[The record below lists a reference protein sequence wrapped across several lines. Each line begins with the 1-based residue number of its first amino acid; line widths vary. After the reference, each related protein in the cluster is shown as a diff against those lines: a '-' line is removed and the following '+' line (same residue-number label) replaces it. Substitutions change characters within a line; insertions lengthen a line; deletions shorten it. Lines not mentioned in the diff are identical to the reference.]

1 MLKIQE
7 IDKLGHEIDPLAS
20 EAGEQGFAFMDRF
33 RREWLDGSNRFDGVG
48 EGYYAAFLDGRLVGL
63 GGLNQD
69 PYQADPAVGRVRH
82 LYVLSDA
89 RRAGIG
95 RALVEQIVARA
106 RERFAL
112 LRLRTTTTP
121 GALFYE
127 KLGFLPVDRQDATHI
142 LDLANPAVP
151 RFG

>member
-1 MLKIQE
+1 MLKIEE
-7 IDKLGHEIDPLAS
+7 IAKLDREIDPLTA
-20 EAGEQGFAFMDRF
+20 EADAQGFAFMDRLK
-33 RREWLDGSNRFDGVG
+33 REWLDGSNRFDRVG
-48 EGYYAAFLDGRLVGL
+48 EGFYVALLDGRLVGV

-82 LYVLSDA
+82 LYVLSDV
-89 RRAGIG
+89 RRVGVG

-112 LRLRTTTTP
+112 LRLRTTTTS

-127 KLGFLPVDRQDATHI
+127 RLGFQPVNREDATHI
-142 LDLANPAVP
+142 LDIANPAVP